1 MKYHHSQWFHTYSIV
16 ALDSDSHLLG
26 AAVQTHQMS
35 VGSVVPWLLPG
46 IGALVTQSLTNISFG
61 PLGMSMLREGV
72 PAPRVVEALVA
83 SDPKAHLRQFAVVDV
98 KGRVGAWTGDHCIPH
113 AGHHIGAGYSVQAN
127 MMARDTV
134 VQAMAQAYE
143 AAQGN
148 FAERI
153 MAALRAAQAQ
163 GGDIRGMQSAALKIV
178 DGKPEAVQTTPTWRT
193 VYDLRVDEHADPVK
207 ELARL
212 VRFRSAERLDQEGF
226 EALEKDQRER
236 ALDLWAQARAK
247 APELEEL
254 SFWQAMELADK
265 PADVPAALE
274 ILKPMLSQDPR
285 RKYWIDLIHRI
296 QLVGILERKGA
307 ADEIITALESGS

>member
-1 MKYHHSQWFHTYSIV
+1 MEYHHTQWFNTYSIV
-16 ALDSDSHLLG
+16 ALDRDSHMLG

-72 PAPRVVEALVA
+72 PAPRVVEALAA
-83 SDPKAHLRQFAVVDV
+83 SDPKANLRQFAVVDV

-143 AAQGN
+143 GAQGN

-153 MAALRAAQAQ
+153 LAALRAAQAE

-178 DGKPEAVQTTPTWRT
+178 DGKPEAIQTTPTWRSI
-193 VYDLRVDEHADPVK
+193 YDLRVDEHNDPLT

-212 VRFRSAERLDQEGF
+212 VRLRSAERLDRDGLD
-226 EALEKDQRER
+226 ALEDGQREQ

-254 SFWQAMELADK
+254 SFWQAMELADR
-265 PADVPAALE
+265 PADIEAALE

-285 RKYWIDLIHRI
+285 REHWIDLIRRI
-296 QLVGILERKGA
+296 QKVGILERKGA
-307 ADEIITALESGS
+307 AGEIIAALESGS